1 MSLSSLA
8 KRVADFA
15 PALGTLIA
23 GPLGAPIGAL
33 IADKFGTEN
42 TPEAIM
48 SAIDNDPNAGVKLR
62 EIEAQELGTK
72 GDVMKAMLLSESKS
86 VHSTRPKIAYQAW
99 QVTGTIV
106 LAITFSYVYAVVT
119 GNEEMINAMSSG
131 WPLIL
136 ALIAPMVGWL
146 NAYFGILRKEDN
158 DKMNAINGKP
168 NYGLLE
174 SFVNKFKK

>member
-1 MSLSSLA
+1 M
-8 KRVADFA
+8 
-15 PALGTLIA
+15 
-23 GPLGAPIGAL
+23 
-33 IADKFGTEN
+33 
-42 TPEAIM
+42 
-48 SAIDNDPNAGVKLR
+48 
-62 EIEAQELGTK
+62 
-72 GDVMKAMLLSESKS
+72 
-86 VHSTRPKIAYQAW
+86 
-99 QVTGTIV
+99 
-106 LAITFSYVYAVVT
+106 YAVVT